1 MLPGLQYIYP
11 NSHDQ
16 ATEAHNQ
23 PGIMQ
28 GFLLIWRL
36 NRQCWSVLRGSHHPL
51 IKSPESVEHL
61 AQGLARSRYVTKVSC
76 YFCSYW
82 VAELGLGPQAWLG
95 LMVFLLYVSVPH
107 PLILMFCSFFLS
119 FFKKYFIHLLVWLCW
134 VLVAGSSSLARDR
147 NQGPCVGSLES

>member
-1 MLPGLQYIYP
+1 MAFGVRTEFRPQLYHLLDLGQVHWTLSPHFLHLWNEDKVYLIELMRGLRWGLS
-11 NSHDQ
+11 N
-16 ATEAHNQ
+16 
-23 PGIMQ
+23 
-28 GFLLIWRL
+28 
-36 NRQCWSVLRGSHHPL
+36 
-51 IKSPESVEHL
+51 ESVEHL